1 MRFLML
7 KESVND
13 ETVGT
18 PLQELSTFR
27 IESSYEPGIIK
38 SHNGSR
44 RFVVEIIPTKYHL

>member
-13 ETVGT
+13 ETVAT
-18 PLQELSTFR
+18 PLQELSTLG
-27 IESSYEPGIIK
+27 IESSYEPGIVK

-44 RFVVEIIPTKYHL
+44 RFVVEIVPIK